1 MTQAVI
7 PTLHF
12 SLYTLHSFMNTIRF
26 NEQYPDI
33 TVSDQYYERALAVQ
47 KPITQTLAKG
57 PGQFIKGV
65 APKYLDR
72 GKGAHVWDVDGNEY
86 LDFNAAIGPISLG
99 YCYPVVDE
107 AIRKQL
113 EKGITFSLMSP
124 LEVELSEL
132 IQEVIPNAEAV
143 KISKTGAD
151 VCSAAIRVARAFTG
165 RDKVF
170 CCGYHG
176 WHDWYIAVTSRN
188 AGIPDAIQDM
198 TYTFEY
204 NDIESIKAALD
215 DTVAALIL
223 EPFIFEAPKPGFLD
237 ELAAVCRQ
245 NGTLLIFDEMWTGF
259 RIALGGAQEY
269 FNVKPDLAVYS
280 KACANGM
287 PIALLTGRADVMELF
302 NSEVFSYTTFGG
314 EALSLAA
321 CIATIHELRDQNVP
335 AYLNEKGALLKDGYN
350 QLATELDMAH
360 LTKCIGYNCR
370 SMVTFSPEAG
380 NGLELKTLMQQEMIK
395 RGVLWAGFHN
405 MCFSHSDEDITYA
418 LSAYRDVLPIIK
430 EAIDSGD
437 VKSYL
442 HGEVLEA
449 VFRKTSNYNIKP
461 KVTV

>member
-1 MTQAVI
+1 M
-7 PTLHF
+7 P
-12 SLYTLHSFMNTIRF
+12 NTIKS
-26 NEQYPDI
+26 NENYPNI
-33 TVSDQYYERALAVQ
+33 TESDSWYNRALKVQ

-57 PGQFIKGV
+57 PGQFTKGV
-65 APKYLDR
+65 APKYLKK
-72 GKGAHVWDVDGNEY
+72 GKGSHVWDVDGNEY
-86 LDFNAAIGPISLG
+86 IDFNAAIGPLSLG
-99 YCYPVVDE
+99 YAYPAVDE
-107 AIRKQL
+107 AIKQQL
-113 EKGITFSLMSP
+113 EDGITFSLMHP

-165 RDKVF
+165 REKIF

-176 WHDWYIAVTSRN
+176 WHDWYIGITSRN
-188 AGIPDAIQDM
+188 AGIPEAIQNM

-204 NDIESIKAALD
+204 NNIQAIKDALD
-215 DTVAALIL
+215 EDVAAIIL
-223 EPFIFEAPKPGFLD
+223 EPFIFEAPQNNFLQ
-237 ELAAVCRQ
+237 ELAEVCRE

-269 FNVKPDLAVYS
+269 FKVTPDLAVYS

-321 CIATIHELRDQNVP
+321 SIATIKEIRDKNVP
-335 AYLNEKGALLKDGYN
+335 AYLDEKGGIIKDGYN
-350 QLATELDMAH
+350 EIAKEFGLEN

-370 SMVTFSPEAG
+370 SMVTFAPEAG
-380 NGLELKTLMQQEMIK
+380 NGLEVKALMQQEMIK
-395 RGVLWAGFHN
+395 RGILWAGFHN
-405 MCFSHSDEDITYA
+405 MCFSHSDEDIQYT
-418 LSAYRDVLPIIK
+418 LSAYREVMPILK
-430 EAIDSGD
+430 EAIESKD

-442 HGEVLEA
+442 KGEVLEA

-461 KVTV
+461 ALAKA

>member
-1 MTQAVI
+1 MPNGLNLTQ
-7 PTLHF
+7 
-12 SLYTLHSFMNTIRF
+12 N
-26 NEQYPDI
+26 YPDI
-33 TVSDQYYERALAVQ
+33 SRSDEYYQRALAVQ

-57 PGQFIKGV
+57 PGQFTNGI
-65 APKYLDR
+65 APKYIER
-72 GKGAHVWDVDGNEY
+72 GNGSHVWDVDGNEY
-86 LDFNAAIGPISLG
+86 VDFNAAIGPISLG
-99 YCYPVVDE
+99 YGYPAVDD
-107 AIRKQL
+107 AIRRQL

-124 LEVELSEL
+124 LEVELAEL
-132 IQEVIPNAEAV
+132 IHEVIPNAEAV

-176 WHDWYIAVTSRN
+176 WHDWYIGVTSRN

-204 NDIESIKAALD
+204 NDLDSIRAALD

-223 EPFIFEAPKPGFLD
+223 EPFIFDAPKPGFL
-237 ELAAVCRQ
+237 EGLAEVCRE

-259 RIALGGAQEY
+259 RIAIGGAQEY

-302 NSEVFSYTTFGG
+302 NSQVFSYTTFGG

-321 CIATIHELRDQNVP
+321 SIATIHELRDKNVP
-335 AYLNEKGALLKDGYN
+335 AYLHEKGGLLKDGYN
-350 QLATELDMAH
+350 QLAQELGAAGW
-360 LTKCIGYNCR
+360 TKCVGYNCR
-370 SMVTFSPEAG
+370 TMVTFAPEAG
-380 NGLELKTLMQQEMIK
+380 NGLEIKTLMQQEMIK

-405 MCFSHSDEDITYA
+405 MCFSHTDDDIRYTLA
-418 LSAYRDVLPIIK
+418 AYRAVLPIVK
-430 EAIDSGD
+430 EAVESGN
-437 VKSYL
+437 VAKYL
-442 HGEVLEA
+442 RGEVLEA

-461 KVTV
+461 KVAA

>member
-1 MTQAVI
+1 MPNGI
-7 PTLHF
+7 
-12 SLYTLHSFMNTIRF
+12 NF
-26 NEQYPDI
+26 NDTYPDI
-33 TVSDQYYERALAVQ
+33 TVSNTYYERALAVQ

-57 PGQFIKGV
+57 PGQFTKGI

-107 AIRKQL
+107 AIRQQL
-113 EKGITFSLMSP
+113 EKGITFSLTSP

-132 IQEVIPNAEAV
+132 IREVIPNAEAV

-165 RDKVF
+165 RNTVF

-176 WHDWYIAVTSRN
+176 WHDWYIGVTSRN
-188 AGIPDAIQDM
+188 SGIPDAIQDM

-204 NDIESIKAALD
+204 NDIDSIKAALD

-223 EPFIFEAPKPGFLD
+223 EPFIFEAPKPGFL
-237 ELAAVCRQ
+237 EQLAEACRE

-259 RIALGGAQEY
+259 RIAIGGAQEY
-269 FNVKPDLAVYS
+269 FNVTPDLAVYS

-287 PIALLTGRADVMELF
+287 PIALLTGRADVMQLF
-302 NSEVFSYTTFGG
+302 DGEVFSYTTFGG

-321 CIATIHELRDQNVP
+321 CIATINELRDKNVP

-350 QLATELDMAH
+350 QLAAELGMAH

-370 SMVTFSPEAG
+370 SMVTFAPEAG

-395 RGVLWAGFHN
+395 RGILWAGFHN
-405 MCFSHSDEDITYA
+405 MCYSHTDEDIAYT
-418 LSAYRDVLPIIK
+418 LSAYRDVLPILN
-430 EAIDSGD
+430 EAIASGD
-437 VKSYL
+437 VKPYL

-449 VFRKTSNYNIKP
+449 VFRKTSQYNIKP

>member
-1 MTQAVI
+1 MANKIDLNNDYPVI
-7 PTLHF
+7 T
-12 SLYTLHSFMNTIRF
+12 
-26 NEQYPDI
+26 E
-33 TVSDQYYERALAVQ
+33 SDKIYERALKVQ

-57 PGQFIKGV
+57 PGQFTKGV
-65 APKYLDR
+65 APKYLLK
-72 GKGAHVWDVDGNEY
+72 GKGSHVWDVDGNEY
-86 LDFNAAIGPISLG
+86 IDFNAAIGPLSLG
-99 YCYPVVDE
+99 YAYPVVDY
-107 AIRKQL
+107 AIRAQL
-113 EKGITFSLMSP
+113 EDGITFSLMHP

-132 IQEVIPNAEAV
+132 IQQTIPNAEAV

-176 WHDWYIAVTSRN
+176 WHDWYIGITSRN
-188 AGIPDAIQDM
+188 AGIPGAIQDM

-204 NDIESIKAALD
+204 NDIEAIKAALD

-223 EPFIFEAPKPGFLD
+223 EPFIFEAPKPGFLQ
-237 ELAAVCRQ
+237 ELAKVCRE

-269 FNVKPDLAVYS
+269 FDVKADLAVFS

-321 CIATIHELRDQNVP
+321 CIATINELKDKNVP
-335 AYLNEKGALLKDGYN
+335 AYLDTHGAMMKDGYN
-350 QLATELDMAH
+350 QLGIELGMDRY
-360 LTKCIGYNCR
+360 TRCVGFNCR
-370 SMVTFSPEAG
+370 TMVTFTAEAG

-405 MCFSHSDEDITYA
+405 MCYSHSQADIDYT
-418 LSAYRDVLPIIK
+418 LSAYRDVLPIVK
-430 EAIDSGD
+430 EAIESGD
-437 VKSYL
+437 VKSFL
-442 HGEVLEA
+442 KGEVLEA
-449 VFRKTSNYNIKP
+449 VFRKVSNYNIKP
-461 KVTV
+461 KVTA